1 MIDSSNTNTTKDK
14 FTLIPISSLFF
25 AIAFL
30 AIGYGMIF
38 TYVGVYLKNLDLNNA
53 VIGLI
58 NASFFLGAIGSSI
71 FSQKIISS
79 IGHIR
84 SFCVFAAIMAISF
97 LIQALFFNEFLWAY
111 LRFVS
116 GFAFYAL
123 LIIIESWLNEKS
135 SQEHRGKILAIY
147 TIVFYLA
154 TALGQLFLNVDENR
168 SFTIF
173 IIGSVL
179 ILFSLIFISMTK
191 IKEPILK
198 PFEKYSFPKLFNV
211 VPLALTSSFIG
222 GVFVG
227 GFFTMI
233 PIYLIQKFSSIQTV
247 SIFMACSLIAGLC
260 SQWPIGIYSDKYGRR
275 KLIAYNGFYIFFVSI
290 LFLIFSD
297 SKTIIYFL
305 SILLGFSIFS
315 IYPLALARAN
325 DVVCENKDI
334 VEISRALLF
343 TYGLGSFVSPIIL
356 GFGLYYYGEFIF
368 VLFGILG
375 IFLGFYSLSRKRVA
389 DDDMSVFV
397 NVPVASGTSLVDL
410 DPRQD
415 LEEEN
420 QNNKENNI
428 NEK

>member
-1 MIDSSNTNTTKDK
+1 MNEHIHTQTPYIDK
-14 FTLIPISSLFF
+14 FSLSPISSLFF

-30 AIGYGMIF
+30 AVGYGMIL
-38 TYVGVYLKNLDLNNA
+38 TYVGVYLKDLGLNDA

-84 SFCVFAAIMAISF
+84 SFATFASLMVISF
-97 LIQALFFNEFLWAY
+97 LFHALFFNEYLWAI
-111 LRFVS
+111 LRFIS

-135 SQEHRGKILAIY
+135 SATHRGKILAIY
-147 TIVFYLA
+147 TIIFYLA
-154 TALGQLFLNVDENR
+154 TAVGQLFLNIKGDTNYI
-168 SFTIF
+168 IF
-173 IIGSVL
+173 ILGSVL
-179 ILFSLIFISMTK
+179 ILFSVLFISMTK

-198 PFEKYSFPKLFNV
+198 PFEKYSFPKLYSV
-211 VPLALTSSFIG
+211 VPLALMGSFIG
-222 GVFVG
+222 GFFVG

-233 PIYLIQKFSSIQTV
+233 PIYLMQKYASFEMISL
-247 SIFMACSLIAGLC
+247 FMAFSIVGGLV
-260 SQWPIGIYSDKYGRR
+260 SQWPIGLLSDKYGRR
-275 KLIAYNGFYIFFVSI
+275 KLIAYNSFYISIMCLIFIFVSSSINVVYI
-290 LFLIFSD
+290 LGF
-297 SKTIIYFL
+297 
-305 SILLGFSIFS
+305 LLGFSVFS

-325 DVVCENKDI
+325 DVVDENKDI

-343 TYGLGSFVSPIIL
+343 TYGLGSFISPIIL
-356 GFGLYYYGEFIF
+356 GFGLYYYSEFIF
-368 VLFGILG
+368 VIFAILG
-375 IFLGFYSLSRKRVA
+375 LFLGFYSLSKKRVA

-397 NVPVASGTSLVDL
+397 NVPVATGGNVIEL

-415 LEEEN
+415 LDYKQEIN
-420 QNNKENNI
+420 